1 MGQEFYAIA
10 STQVPIQGIRPLFSN
25 VDRKKAEALQASAEL
40 TNRITGNV
48 TEYQKRRAVEAE
60 KRIANE
66 KAYTEDVIRKM
77 TADIANLK
85 PWATNDPQKL
95 QEALSKLGTLQR
107 FGYNNLTNNIANEML
122 YTQKGVRATA
132 EERLAQLQKGQEASL
147 GQKTDAHIAKN
158 NGAAFDYQPEG
169 ARDFLS

>member
-10 STQVPIQGIRPLFSN
+10 STQVPIQGIRPLFST
-25 VDRKKAEALQASAEL
+25 VDRKKAEALQTSTEL
-40 TNRITGNV
+40 TNRIMGNV
-48 TEYQKRRAVEAE
+48 TDYQKRMAAFREQQ
-60 KRIANE
+60 IAKE

-77 TADIANLK
+77 TADIANLN

-95 QEALSKLGTLQR
+95 EEALSKLGTLQR
-107 FGYNNLTNNIANEML
+107 FGHNNLTNNIANEIL

-147 GQKTDAHIAKN
+147 GKKTESHIKKN
-158 NGAAFDYQPEG
+158 NGAAFDFQPEG